1 MGSPLDGDTDTEDI
15 NGESV
20 QHEGI
25 FVVVLVDV
33 SSMCTTSVYVSFCKV

>member
-15 NGESV
+15 NGESA
-20 QHEGI
+20 QHESI

-33 SSMCTTSVYVSFCKV
+33 SSVRTASETCMSVL